1 MKKLLSVVLCSVCVM
16 SLAGCSNADVKS
28 LQGLQSVDTEA
39 NVSIVSLS
47 ATDKENLIY
56 SQVSDRTLLDLSSLE
71 SPTAEEVE
79 AVKVYMDSVD
89 AQLCGVLDS
98 SNGVIDE
105 CFTNY
110 LLFEFQKTP
119 FYWQRSS
126 MSILGVDA
134 SSRSV
139 VLDVVYNTIGFN
151 KTVKGDST
159 IVLGEPNYSTKSEVR
174 LNRYLEILDDKY
186 KMSGYSDWQTALAE
200 FESIYGT
207 VDSILEE
214 QRDASLTSTVYTYGN
229 QLTYSGMVNN
239 DIEGSSSAT
248 MTVRYVLTPRYS
260 LGVNLGLD
268 CSHMYV
274 VSYKLNSAE
283 VNNEAYLET
292 RYNDETGITE
302 EVKYVLHRYYV
313 CIDDENYSGLY
324 TLVRNFGTIDKYF
337 ADYFDTTYHKYED
350 FSVTI
355 HSVVGTRIECTSE
368 VSRKVRARGSQM
380 SLPIY
385 TDTYYYV
392 LSLDDGVLKV
402 EEEILLSSKL
412 EGEPAITTTDA
423 DVSGFSTSISLTAQD
438 KIDLENLIANFG
450 VLQLSQ
456 DTSSSA
462 FSDVV
467 DTSISDSQLSSLRD
481 SMLVLEGTQ
490 RVTWITSY
498 LQGYESY
505 ASIRCKELVQK
516 EDGTIYDCVVTYDFL
531 QKGGE
536 WYICGYTVNSKNKL
550 DSTTLSTKNCL
561 CLVTSEGIDVLDSK
575 VTVGDS
581 EVGEGNVVVGVTVN
595 YQEYTPTVKD
605 GTWVGSLGG
614 MTTGEQN
621 STTDSDSELINRLIS
636 VSDVMSV
643 DDWVNYLSLNPTAK
657 DILLS
662 VVDDLDLCYSDE
674 NHVFST
680 YTGDLIGTGCSEWL
694 EDLNE
699 VLASFDEE

>member
-1 MKKLLSVVLCSVCVM
+1 MKKFFSVVLVFACVL
-16 SLAGCSNADVKS
+16 SLVGCGNEDIKS
-28 LQGLQSVDTEA
+28 LNQLQSVDSEA

-119 FYWQRSS
+119 YYWQRSS

-134 SSRSV
+134 SSRSI

-174 LNRYLEILDDKY
+174 LNRYLKILDAKY
-186 KMSGYSDWQTALAE
+186 KGSTNVDWVSSLAE
-200 FESIYGT
+200 FEIVYGS
-207 VDSILEE
+207 VDTILEE
-214 QRDASLTSTVYTYGN
+214 QRGDSLTTAVFNYGN
-229 QLTYSGMVNN
+229 QISYTGLTNN
-239 DIEGSSSAT
+239 DIEKSSTAT
-248 MTVRYVLTPRYS
+248 MTVRYVLTPEYS
-260 LGVNLGLD
+260 LGINLGLN
-268 CSHMYV
+268 CTHMYV
-274 VSYKLNSAE
+274 VSYNLNSAE
-283 VNNEAYLET
+283 VNNEEFLSKVYS
-292 RYNDETGITE
+292 DETGIAS
-302 EVKYVLHRYYV
+302 EVKDVLNRYYI
-313 CIDDENYSGLY
+313 CIDDENYTGLY
-324 TLVRNFGTIDKYF
+324 SLVRNFGSLDKYF
-337 ADYFDTTYHKYED
+337 ADYFDTAYHKYED
-350 FSVTI
+350 FSVTL
-355 HSVVGTRIECTSE
+355 HNVVGTRIECTAN
-368 VSRKVRARGSQM
+368 VSRKVRARGSEM

-412 EGEPAITTTDA
+412 EGEPAINTTDA
-423 DVSGFSTSISLTAQD
+423 DVTGFSTSISLSAQD

-450 VLQLSQ
+450 VLQLSK
-456 DTSSSA
+456 DTTSA
-462 FSDVV
+462 EFSKVI
-467 DTSISDSQLSSLRD
+467 DTSITGSQLSALKD
-481 SMLVLEGTQ
+481 SMLNLEGVQ

-516 EDGTIYDCVVTYDFL
+516 EDGVIYDCVVTYDFL
-531 QKGGE
+531 KKGGS

-550 DSTTLSTKNCL
+550 DATTLSTKNCL
-561 CLVTSEGIDVLDSK
+561 CLVTPEGIDVLDSK
-575 VTVGDS
+575 VTVSDS
-581 EVGEGNVVVGVTVN
+581 SVGEDNVVVGVTVE
-595 YQEYTPTVKD
+595 YKPYTPTIKD
-605 GTWVGSLGG
+605 GSMQGGYIPGSGQSSIAG
-614 MTTGEQN
+614 
-621 STTDSDSELINRLIS
+621 DAILIDRLIS
-636 VSDVMSV
+636 VSDAMTADEWTLYLEVNASLKSLLTSIVDELDMCYADESYKFSV
-643 DDWVNYLSLNPTAK
+643 
-657 DILLS
+657 
-662 VVDDLDLCYSDE
+662 
-674 NHVFST
+674 
-680 YTGDLIGTGCSEWL
+680 YTGDLVGTGCTAWL
-694 EDLNE
+694 EDLE
-699 VLASFDEE
+699 KVIADLEE